1 MDKKK
6 LTEAI
11 QNLKS
16 SSKKRK
22 FTQRFDLIINLKALD
37 LKKADNQ
44 VDFYMSLP
52 HGLGKKLSICALIG
66 PELREEAAKVC
77 DESITLAEFDEYQ
90 KDKKKVKKLSEMHD
104 YFIAQANVMPKVA
117 ATFGRVLGPRKKM
130 PNPKAGCVVPPK
142 ANLSQLYERLQKTV
156 RISAKTSLTVQV
168 AVGVET
174 MKDDEVAENI
184 VAVYEQLLHHLINE
198 KHNVRSV
205 LLKLTMS
212 KPEELD
218 Y

>member
-11 QNLKS
+11 QKLKT

-22 FTQRFDLIINLKALD
+22 FTQRFDLIVNLKALD

-44 VDFYMSLP
+44 VDFYVSLP
-52 HGLGKKLSICALIG
+52 NNVGKKLSICALVG
-66 PELREEAAKVC
+66 PELREEAKTYDA
-77 DESITLAEFDEYQ
+77 SISLAEFDEYQ
-90 KDKKKVKKLSEMHD
+90 KDKKKVKALAEAHD

-142 ANLSQLYERLQKTV
+142 ANLSQIYERLQKTV
-156 RISAKTSLTVQV
+156 RVSAKTSLSVQV
-168 AVGVET
+168 SVGNEA
-174 MKDDEVAENI
+174 MKDEEVVENI
-184 VAVYEQLLHHLINE
+184 ETIYEQLLHHLINE
-198 KHNVRSV
+198 KHNIKSIF
-205 LLKLTMS
+205 LKLTMS